1 MTLRSGAVQ
10 RYKILH
16 RTYYN
21 FSGEVQ
27 LGSHA
32 LLLRPRE
39 GPELRIESSLL
50 DIRPAASVRWYRDV
64 EDNAVAVA
72 TFVSPAYQL
81 AIVSE
86 VIVQRYGT
94 CVDFVV
100 DARAIDYPFAYDP
113 GDRAALAPYVEVS
126 TAAGTRDLLAPWV
139 HTLWQPGQQ
148 IRTSALLSRV
158 AAEVQRVVGYQQ
170 RDECGVQAADVTL
183 SRRLGSCRDS
193 AFLFMEAVRR
203 LGFAARFVSG
213 YSCAPVSTQSFGA
226 THAWAE
232 VYVPGAGWRGFD
244 PSIGA
249 LAGPGHIAVAV
260 ARSPEL
266 VPPVAGTF
274 NGPAGASLDVG
285 VWVNALT

>member
-1 MTLRSGAVQ
+1 MQ

-21 FSGEVQ
+21 FSADVR
-27 LGSHA
+27 LGPHA

-39 GPELRIESSLL
+39 GPELRIESSALN
-50 DIRPAASVRWYRDV
+50 ITPAAAVRWYRDP

-72 TFVSPAYQL
+72 SFQAPARQL

-86 VIVQRYGT
+86 VIVQRYGLASL
-94 CVDFVV
+94 DSVV
-100 DARAIDYPFAYDP
+100 APRAIDYPFSYEP
-113 GDRAALAPYVEVS
+113 HERAALAPYMAAS
-126 TAAGTRDLLAPWV
+126 TARDLLATWLDN
-139 HTLWQPGQQ
+139 LWRPGEQVQ
-148 IRTSALLSRV
+148 ASALLSRV
-158 AAEVQRVVGYQQ
+158 AAQIQHLVGYQS
-170 RDECGVQAADVTL
+170 REEHGVQAADVTL
-183 SRRLGSCRDS
+183 TRRLGSCRDS
-193 AFLFMEAVRR
+193 AFLFMEATRR

-213 YSCAPVSTQSFGA
+213 YSSVPPSAQSFGA

-232 VYVPGAGWRGFD
+232 VYIPGAGWIGFD
-244 PSIGA
+244 PSIGT

-274 NGPAGASLDVG
+274 NGPARASLDVG
-285 VWVNALT
+285 VWVESCDVMPR

>member
-1 MTLRSGAVQ
+1 MQ

-21 FSGEVQ
+21 FAGQVQ

-39 GPELRIESSLL
+39 GPELRIESSVLE
-50 DIRPAASVRWYRDV
+50 IRPEATVRWHRDA

-72 TFVSPAYQL
+72 TFTSPAQHL

-94 CVDFVV
+94 SVDFVV
-100 DARAIDYPFAYDP
+100 DAGALDYPFAYEPD
-113 GDRAALAPYVEVS
+113 DRAALVPYLQVS
-126 TAAGTRDLLAPWV
+126 TAEGARDLLAPWV
-139 HTLWQPGQQ
+139 GTLWQPGQQ
-148 IRTSALLSRV
+148 IRTSALLHRV
-158 AAEVQRVVGYQQ
+158 AAQVQRVVGYQ
-170 RDECGVQAADVTL
+170 RREERGVQAPEVTL
-183 SRRLGSCRDS
+183 NRRLGSCRDS
-193 AFLFMEAVRR
+193 AFLFMEAARR
-203 LGFAARFVSG
+203 LGFASRFVSG
-213 YSCAPVSTQSFGA
+213 YSCAPASTQNFGA

-232 VYVPGAGWRGFD
+232 VYIPGAGWRGFD

-249 LAGPGHIAVAV
+249 QAGPGHIAVAV

-274 NGPAGASLDVG
+274 NGPAGASLNVG
-285 VWVNALT
+285 VWVNTLT